1 VNTQAIR
8 LLAGLALLVA
18 GAAQAQAPAPWPNRP
33 IHIVITFPP
42 GGSVDVVPRI
52 VTQRLAERL
61 GQPFVVDNKPGA
73 GGQIAV
79 DAVLKAPADGY
90 TFLVGPTGTMA
101 VNPALYR
108 QINYDPIRDFQPVSS
123 LARAPMVLMVQASR
137 TGGVR
142 ELIAEAKSHPG
153 SIHYGHGGNGTSM
166 HLTGEMFNA
175 ATGAGLVPVPFRTS
189 GAVITTIAGG
199 QLEAGW
205 VDTNFALVGLRGGR
219 VRAIALA
226 GRERTP
232 MLPDVPTVAESGY
245 PGFEAVGWFG
255 FYAATGTPPEAIA
268 RLASE
273 TRAVLALPEVRERI
287 LATGSEPWGLTPD
300 EFGAFTR
307 AELSKW
313 TRVVHE
319 SGARAD

>member
-1 VNTQAIR
+1 MIALTLCAS
-8 LLAGLALLVA
+8 APGLAT
-18 GAAQAQAPAPWPNRP
+18 AQTAWPARP
-33 IHIVITFPP
+33 VHIVITFPP

-79 DAVLKAPADGY
+79 DAVLKSPADGY
-90 TFLVGPTGTMA
+90 TFLVGPTGTMT
-101 VNPALYR
+101 VNPALYK
-108 QINYDPIRDFQPVSS
+108 QISYDPIRDFQPVVS
-123 LARAPMVLMVQASR
+123 LARAPMVLMVQANR

-142 ELIAEAKSHPG
+142 ELISEAKSRPG

-175 ATGAGLVPVPFRTS
+175 TTGAGLVSVPFRTS

-199 QLEAGW
+199 QLDAGW
-205 VDTNFALVGLRGGR
+205 VDTNFALVGIRGGR

-255 FYAATGTPPEAIA
+255 FYAATGTPAEAIA
-268 RLASE
+268 RLAAE

-287 LATGSEPWGLTPD
+287 LATGSEPWALSPE

-307 AELSKW
+307 AELAKW
-313 TRVVHE
+313 TRVVRE
-319 SGARAD
+319 SGATAD